1 MPSFIPPESRIL
13 YPVLGSN
20 LIETRLRAMSSS
32 LHVYGHS
39 HVNRNVV
46 IDGVNYVNNALGY
59 PAETRISARRL
70 QCIHEG

>member
-1 MPSFIPPESRIL
+1 
-13 YPVLGSN
+13 VLGSD
-20 LIETRLRAMSSS
+20 LIERRLRAMSSS

-46 IDGVNYVNNALGY
+46 IDGVSYVNNAFGY

-70 QCIHEG
+70 LCIHDG